1 MAKKTEEL
9 SYLQMPLPSGRRHY
23 KLTKRSWTGL
33 NYRQTIDSGD
43 MSMQRNISTAQAP
56 YLVPSPKCEKVYILT
71 DDVNNP
77 IIMGRQHPIGLFGF
91 DDFLIGIYRVNNDV
105 KLDYIVYKAEEHTYG
120 VHTAELQSADENKNK
135 TDEEIEVPRCIV
147 QFNKYIESDDI
158 VNGQYRKKLL
168 IFPDKKSMD
177 FEINGAFVISNLHTP
192 VPIIEYDG
200 EEGEEPPEDADTEY
214 YYQNST
220 DKLIYGWD
228 EEEEEWKVST
238 PPSFPNIKYATVH
251 LSRLFG
257 VSDDSVYASGFND
270 YANWSLDTID
280 TSNDGNAWC
289 SQAQSNTKA
298 DGNFTGIINFQGH
311 VVCFKRDYM
320 HEIYNTKN
328 PFRIQDV
335 YAEGAIDNRTIQDVD
350 GRLIFVSEDDVKIY
364 TGTNPRI
371 IGYNL
376 GLGKYTKAV
385 SGTDGRCYYLYCE
398 DEHSD
403 KRLFVYDTYVDAW
416 SERYIDEEVISFAH
430 NKNGMYMLTKNSEGQ
445 SNIYKM
451 DTEDYSHD
459 WSFETDLIT
468 SESVDIKHIKKIQ
481 MLADLAQDANIK
493 VYILYDD
500 EEFDSDTSHLVYD
513 GEGGGQKAIRVK
525 PRKTASYGI
534 KLHIEGFGF
543 VKLYELEL
551 LMEKGGELY
560 A

>member
-9 SYLQMPLPSGRRHY
+9 SYLQMPLPSGKSHY

-43 MSMQRNISTAQAP
+43 LSMEKNISTAEAP
-56 YLVPSPKCEKVYILT
+56 YLVPSPKCKLLNFDLGQYH
-71 DDVNNP
+71 
-77 IIMGRQHPIGLFGF
+77 HPIGLFAF
-91 DDFLIGIYRVNNDV
+91 DGFLIAIYRVDKDV
-105 KLDYIVYKAEEHTYG
+105 KLDYITYDAENGYSFY
-120 VHTAELQSADENKNK
+120 TAELQSSAANADK

-147 QFNKYIESDDI
+147 QFNKYLESDDI
-158 VNGQYRKKLL
+158 VSGKYTKKLL

-177 FEINGAFVISNLHTP
+177 FDIDGDFVISDLT
-192 VPIIEYDG
+192 VTVREYDG
-200 EEGEEPPEDADTEY
+200 EEGEEPPKTANTDCY
-214 YYQNST
+214 YRNTS
-220 DKLIYGWD
+220 DNLIYKWCEY
-228 EEEEEWKVST
+228 EEDGELKEGWKVSI
-238 PPSFPNIKYATVH
+238 PPSFPNIKYATVY

-257 VSDDSVYASGFND
+257 VSDDCVYASGFND
-270 YANWSLDTID
+270 YANWNLDTLD
-280 TSNDGNAWC
+280 TYNESGAWC

-298 DGNFTGIINFQGH
+298 GGDFTGIINFQGH
-311 VVCFKRDYM
+311 IVLFKRDFM

-335 YAEGAIDNRTIQDVD
+335 YAEGAIDHRTIQDVD

-371 IGYNL
+371 IGYSL
-376 GLGKYTKAV
+376 GLGRYTAAV

-398 DEHSD
+398 DEREN
-403 KRLFVYDTYVDAW
+403 KRLFVYDTYCDAW

-430 NKNGMYMLTKNSEGQ
+430 NKNGMYMLTENSEGKG
-445 SNIYKM
+445 NIYKM

-481 MLADLAQDANIK
+481 MLADIAKGASIRA
-493 VYILYDD
+493 YILYDD
-500 EEFDSDTSHLVYD
+500 EVFDADTSHLVYESM
-513 GEGGGQKAIRVK
+513 GEGQKAIRVK

-534 KLHIEGFGF
+534 KLHIEGYGF

-551 LMEKGGELY
+551 SMEKGGELY